1 MRVNGVNE
9 KIGRITKD
17 TLICGIDIGK
27 TNCCARFCDYRGM
40 EVYKKVWF
48 DRTKNLDVIAKND
61 INILLKNDVDID
73 SLDKNIEIYNN
84 PSAPVSEGAVL
95 GKISYTINDK
105 TYSTDLIAANSVEAT
120 SFELI
125 IFRIALIFLILY
137 LFTAIFKKINN
148 FGNKNKSKKNN
159 IHKSIKKSK
168 KRKSKTGGKFKFTQI
183 NEYL

>member
-1 MRVNGVNE
+1 MDSESIEERYEDCINLFNYGFENYSNKKLVSKNE
-9 KIGRITKD
+9 IIKNITVSGATK
-17 TLICGIDIGK
+17 
-27 TNCCARFCDYRGM
+27 
-40 EVYKKVWF
+40 E
-48 DRTKNLDVIAKND
+48 TKNLDVIAKND

-137 LFTAIFKKINN
+137 L
-148 FGNKNKSKKNN
+148 S
-159 IHKSIKKSK
+159 
-168 KRKSKTGGKFKFTQI
+168 
-183 NEYL
+183 Y